1 MSFRSISQSEDPSQ
15 ICHHEPARAD
25 GTVSKDD
32 PHKQSPIG
40 CGLCTAT
47 GTATA
52 TVTATAATTTVA
64 TAISTVTATAAANT
78 ATPTVT
84 VTTAATVTAA
94 ATATTATAAT
104 VNATTAPTIATLI
117 ATVTAAATTATTVTA
132 TAVAIT
138 DKANQ
143 AWIKSYLHVVKRAA
157 TVALQAEM
165 GEGERD
171 LLPSWQL
178 DHIDTLAVVGII
190 IGPVGGDDYAVSVGE
205 GTTTSRVAYNKT
217 HSTPRT

>member
-1 MSFRSISQSEDPSQ
+1 MNLQEQTGQLAKTTHTNR
-15 ICHHEPARAD
+15 ARLA
-25 GTVSKDD
+25 V
-32 PHKQSPIG
+32 G
-40 CGLCTAT
+40 CVPLPVLLLLPLLPLPLPQLFLLLQLLQLLTANTAT
-47 GTATA
+47 
-52 TVTATAATTTVA
+52 
-64 TAISTVTATAAANT
+64 T

-94 ATATTATAAT
+94 AATATAAT

-117 ATVTAAATTATTVTA
+117 ATVTATTATTVTA
-132 TAVAIT
+132 TAVAAAIT

-217 HSTPRT
+217 HSTPWT

>member
-1 MSFRSISQSEDPSQ
+1 MNLQEQTGQLAKTTHTNR
-15 ICHHEPARAD
+15 ARLA
-25 GTVSKDD
+25 V
-32 PHKQSPIG
+32 G
-40 CGLCTAT
+40 CVPLPVLLLLQLLLPLLPLPLPQLFLLLQLLQLLT
-47 GTATA
+47 
-52 TVTATAATTTVA
+52 
-64 TAISTVTATAAANT
+64 ANT
-78 ATPTVT
+78 AT
-84 VTTAATVTAA
+84 TATPTVTAA
-94 ATATTATAAT
+94 ATATTAAT

-132 TAVAIT
+132 TAVAVA

>member
-1 MSFRSISQSEDPSQ
+1 MNLQEQTGQLAKTTHTNR
-15 ICHHEPARAD
+15 ARLA
-25 GTVSKDD
+25 V
-32 PHKQSPIG
+32 G
-40 CGLCTAT
+40 CVPLPVLLLLQLLLPLLPLPLPQLFLLLQLLQLLTANTAT
-47 GTATA
+47 
-52 TVTATAATTTVA
+52 
-64 TAISTVTATAAANT
+64 T

-117 ATVTAAATTATTVTA
+117 ATVTAAAATTATTVTA
-132 TAVAIT
+132 TAVAAAIT

-217 HSTPRT
+217 QSTPRT

>member
-1 MSFRSISQSEDPSQ
+1 MNLQEQTGQLAKTTHTNR
-15 ICHHEPARAD
+15 ARLA
-25 GTVSKDD
+25 V
-32 PHKQSPIG
+32 G
-40 CGLCTAT
+40 CVPLPVLLLLPLLPLPLPQLFLLLQLLQLLTANTAT
-47 GTATA
+47 
-52 TVTATAATTTVA
+52 
-64 TAISTVTATAAANT
+64 T

-94 ATATTATAAT
+94 AATATAAT

-117 ATVTAAATTATTVTA
+117 ATVTAAAATTATTVTA
-132 TAVAIT
+132 TAVAAAIT

-217 HSTPRT
+217 HSTPWT